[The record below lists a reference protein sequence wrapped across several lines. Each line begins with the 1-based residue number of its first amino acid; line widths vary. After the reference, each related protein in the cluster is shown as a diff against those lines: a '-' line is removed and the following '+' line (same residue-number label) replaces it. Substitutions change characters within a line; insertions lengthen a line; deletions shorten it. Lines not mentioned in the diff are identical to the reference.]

1 MSEAIVHTRIIRYR
15 INVHNIVGSIERAT
29 HLIAVELERRL
40 AALEI
45 TQAEAHV
52 LARLGRGGPTSP
64 SELHRLFGHK
74 RSTLTSVLDRLEAR
88 GWVTREVDPADRRSF
103 VVSLTRPGKT
113 AAAEVVRAV
122 DALERR
128 IAGRVA
134 KRDLDGFAAVL
145 NALGG

>member
-1 MSEAIVHTRIIRYR
+1 MRGIVA
-15 INVHNIVGSIERAT
+15 NIERAT
-29 HLIAVELERRL
+29 HLIDIELGRRL

-74 RSTLTSVLDRLEAR
+74 RSTLTGILDRLEER
-88 GWVTREVDPADRRSF
+88 RWITRELDPADRRSF
-103 VVSLTRPGKT
+103 VVSLTGPGKT
-113 AAAEVVRAV
+113 AAAKVVAAV

-128 IAGRVA
+128 VARRVAGR
-134 KRDLDGFAAVL
+134 DLEGFAAVL
-145 NALGG
+145 AALEPGR